1 MIMNL
6 LIRNNEELRRYIVNV
21 VHEVDDETPLY
32 DKILPFLEQA
42 QLEVARHFI
51 GNLDLNKIEH
61 RAACSLIAIKAFY
74 QAVPSLDLVL
84 SPNGFAVVNTT
95 NMAPASKERIERL
108 RASLL
113 EAYDG
118 WADNLLSVLRH
129 NNEWLLSDVSEPYRR
144 TLLWSLDE
152 AAYVKKDG
160 EPLYDAYMRIQPLA
174 VSFEHTVE
182 VDYLGHTLMAR
193 LHDRIFDCDSNID
206 AKELKI
212 ISDLVKDA
220 EKRWIAVHH
229 RDRSLACPKEHE
241 IWHLMQRIVSDLR
254 RFPDLY
260 AIWKSE
266 MGDIFA
272 VDYSDHFPAK
282 NGGCWL

>member
-1 MIMNL
+1 MNL

-32 DKILPFLEQA
+32 DKMLPFLEQA
-42 QLEVARHFI
+42 QREVERHFI
-51 GNLDLNKIEH
+51 GNLKLNEDEQ
-61 RAACSLIAIKAFY
+61 RAACSLIAVKAFY

-118 WADNLLSVLRH
+118 WADNLLAVLRY

-152 AAYVKKDG
+152 AAYIKKGD
-160 EPLYDAYMRIQPLA
+160 EPLFDAYMRILPLA
-174 VSFEHTVE
+174 VNFEQTVE
-182 VDYLGHTLMAR
+182 TDYLGPSIMAR
-193 LHDRIFDCDSNID
+193 LHNRFSNPGTDIE
-206 AKELKI
+206 AKQLAV
-212 ISDLVKDA
+212 ISGQLKDA
-220 EKRWIAVHH
+220 ERRWIAAHQ
-229 RDRSLACPKEHE
+229 RDRSIVCPKDHE
-241 IWHLMQRIVSDLR
+241 IWHLIQRIVLNLR
-254 RFPDLY
+254 NFPDLY
-260 AIWKSE
+260 EVWKSE
-266 MGDIFA
+266 MGEFFSVA
-272 VDYSDHFPAK
+272 YADHFPTK
-282 NGGCWL
+282 KGGCWL